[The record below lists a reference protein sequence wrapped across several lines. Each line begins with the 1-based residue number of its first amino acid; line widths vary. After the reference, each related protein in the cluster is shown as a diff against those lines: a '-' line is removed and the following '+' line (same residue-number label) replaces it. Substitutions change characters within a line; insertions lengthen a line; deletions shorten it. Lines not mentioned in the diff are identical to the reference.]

1 MPSDPGIPPSDPY
14 PPHPPLPALTRL
26 QEELRRAEA
35 TVTGMLEAGER
46 QHRQQQGT
54 LMAGLVELVE
64 GREAQRR
71 RLLELEHGARSTFV
85 GCQSGANLVAP
96 VPSTIIDPQIEPLPG
111 GARTGLAGV
120 DYRNLVD
127 RDFLT
132 EPAALRALDKRL
144 EEGQQVRVVDHPLTK
159 LVVVDDRL
167 AMVRLSPERS
177 MVLKPPLVMLV
188 SELFEAHWR
197 RSRPY
202 LREEGDLGPA
212 DQRILQLMLSGLT
225 DAATAKQLGTSPR
238 TVQRRLRVL
247 MDAAA
252 VSSRVQLGW
261 YAVRNN
267 WV

>member
-1 MPSDPGIPPSDPY
+1 MPSDLGIPPQDPFT
-14 PPHPPLPALTRL
+14 LGPALTRL
-26 QEELRRAEA
+26 REELRQAES
-35 TVTGMLEAGER
+35 TVASLLDTAER
-46 QHRQQQGT
+46 HQGT
-54 LMAGLVELVE
+54 QEPGLVEFVE

-71 RLLELEHGARSTFV
+71 RLLELEHGARSTFL
-85 GCQSGANLVAP
+85 GCQSGANVVAP
-96 VPSTIIDPQIEPLPG
+96 VASTIVDPQIGSLEG
-111 GARTGLAGV
+111 GTRTGMAGV
-120 DYRNLVD
+120 EYRNLVD

-144 EEGQQVRVVDHPLTK
+144 EVGQQVRVVDHPLTK
-159 LVVVDDRL
+159 LVVVDDCM
-167 AMVRLSPERS
+167 AMVQLSVERS

-188 SELFEAHWR
+188 SELFEALWR

-202 LREEGDLGPA
+202 LREGGDLDRV

-225 DAATAKQLGTSPR
+225 DAATAKQLGMSPR
-238 TVQRRLRVL
+238 TVQRRLRAL